1 MKKDKIY
8 VNLGEVI
15 LDLTYRDFFY
25 FIYNLGMDYYDGMN
39 ILTKEEWKSI
49 YSALKD
55 NYVQYEIEKNINYK
69 EFKKR
74 MAEVINRV
82 FYKHKNAYEVMLDAL
97 SSFGKGDRKAKLK
110 HLIKTFEEYETF
122 DDEINL

>member
-25 FIYNLGMDYYDGMN
+25 FIYHLGMDYYDGMN